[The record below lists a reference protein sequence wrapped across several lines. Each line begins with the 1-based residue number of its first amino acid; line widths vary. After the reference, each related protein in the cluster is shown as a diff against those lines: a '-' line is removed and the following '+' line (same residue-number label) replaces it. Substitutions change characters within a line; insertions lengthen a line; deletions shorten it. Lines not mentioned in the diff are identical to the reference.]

1 MTPNTLQ
8 NRYLLRTPLQRLSA
22 VLALCASPL
31 LHAQSAP
38 PPPEPTWRFS
48 GFGTLG
54 AGYHGTDGVQVRRDL
69 DQARGYEGDRL
80 GFRADT
86 RLGVQATAR
95 FGPAWGVTVQGL
107 SRLSRDNDWTPEVTW
122 AFVRHSPTDWLD
134 LRVGRLG
141 VDIYPSGDSRHVGY
155 AFTAARPAPEVYGMA
170 TDDRFDGADVTLSQP
185 VGSGIASFK
194 VYGGRGRGG
203 YYLYGQSLANDS
215 PVTVGANAQWSSEAL
230 TLKAAWGS
238 TYTAR
243 DPSLQ
248 PLANALRQVPAV
260 VSPMAGVRAAEIGIS
275 HHVNFASLGLLYDH
289 GPLTVESTLGWERFT
304 AFPRYEGWAG
314 TVLAAWRIGA
324 WKPYVGY
331 ARNRF
336 TPDDK
341 PLALPALNPQLVML
355 QSVYDRVVDRLR
367 IDQRTVTLGAR
378 YDFGGNYA
386 LKFQVDHTDAA
397 ASTLFTDSAGMPVS
411 DVSTTLYSVVL
422 DFVF

>member
-1 MTPNTLQ
+1 MTPFRFPQ
-8 NRYLLRTPLQRLSA
+8 QSLLA

-31 LHAQSAP
+31 LHAQSAAP
-38 PPPEPTWRFS
+38 DTDPIWRLS

-54 AGYHGTDGVQVRRDL
+54 AGYHGSDGIQVRRDL
-69 DQARGYEGDRL
+69 EQARGYEGGKL

-86 RLGVQATAR
+86 RLGVQASAT
-95 FGPAWGVTVQGL
+95 FGPDWGVTVQGL
-107 SRLSRDNDWTPEVTW
+107 SRLTRDNDWEPEIIW

-134 LRVGRLG
+134 LRIGRLG
-141 VDIYPSGDSRHVGY
+141 VDIYPSSDSRHVGY

-170 TDDRFDGADVTLSQP
+170 TEDRFDGADITVSHPL
-185 VGSGIASFK
+185 GSGIASFK

-203 YYLYGQSLANDS
+203 YYLYGEALANDS
-215 PVTVGANAQWSSEAL
+215 PVTVGANTQWSSEAL

-248 PLANALRQVPAV
+248 PLASALRQVPAV
-260 VSPMAGVRAAEIGIS
+260 VSPMAGARAREIGIS
-275 HHVNFASLGLLYDH
+275 HHVNFASLGMLYEH

-324 WKPYVGY
+324 WKPYLGY

-341 PLALPALNPQLVML
+341 PLSLPALNPQLVML
-355 QSVYDRVVDRLR
+355 QDAYDRVHDRLVF
-367 IDQRTVTLGAR
+367 DQRTFTLGTR
-378 YDFGGNYA
+378 YDFGGNHA
-386 LKFQVDHTDAA
+386 LKFQIDHSDAA
-397 ASTLFTDSAGMPVS
+397 ASTLFIGRTGMPVR